1 MPNKNSDLEIEHFQ
15 SSPLKNFDSALESGA
30 HERHADVFFSFWN
43 GLKICLLVCQVDQK
57 VRKTSIL
64 LIFTISETTF

>member
-1 MPNKNSDLEIEHFQ
+1 MSNKKSDLEIEHFQ

-43 GLKICLLVCQVDQK
+43 GLKSCLLVCQVDQK

>member
-1 MPNKNSDLEIEHFQ
+1 MPNQNSDIVIEHFQ
-15 SSPLKNFDSALESGA
+15 MPPLKNFDSALESGA

-43 GLKICLLVCQVDQK
+43 GLKSCLLVCQVDQK